1 MVSSPAATG
10 SAEVQVRPLRLLDDQ
25 QVAELVTWPATI
37 AAIRAAYSAPID
49 PASVPGRSTARG
61 AGHWLRSLPAVSSDG
76 GYAGAKLISASSAN
90 GCASYLLALFDAATM
105 ELVALMDANTI
116 TGTRTA
122 ATSAIA
128 ASLLAP
134 DRPLDVAILG
144 SGFEAFKHLSA
155 IQQVRQFSRIRV
167 FSPTPSSRARFVGRA
182 AAELGLEVEPVDS
195 PQDAV
200 ESAALVVCAARSRNE
215 TPILDGSWL
224 APGATVISIGSTVP
238 EQREADWVTFDRARV
253 IVADVVDE
261 VVTDTGDGLD
271 AGAHGVDVAAK
282 TVALADVV
290 AGNVDPRQDAADI
303 VLYKSVG
310 SALQDIT
317 LAVLAYQRAVET
329 GTGRDQ
335 PALIVPV
342 PK

>member
-1 MVSSPAATG
+1 M
-10 SAEVQVRPLRLLDDQ
+10 LLLSDS

-37 AAIRAAYSAPID
+37 AAIRAAYSASIE

-61 AGHWLRSLPAVSSDG
+61 RGHWLRSLPAVSADG
-76 GYAGAKLISASSAN
+76 RYAGAKMISASSAH

-128 ASLLAP
+128 VDLLAP
-134 DRPLDVAILG
+134 EQVLDVAILG

-155 IQQVRQFSRIRV
+155 IREIRQFSRIRV
-167 FSPTPSSRARFVGRA
+167 FSPTPNSRERFARRA
-182 AAELGLEVEPVDS
+182 AAELGLEVDPVNS
-195 PQDAV
+195 PEAAV
-200 ESAALVVCAARSRNE
+200 QGAGLVVCAARSRNE
-215 TPILDGSWL
+215 TAILDGHWL
-224 APGATVISIGSTVP
+224 APGTTAISIGSTVP
-238 EQREADWVTFDRARV
+238 EQREADWVTFDRART

-271 AGAHGVDVAAK
+271 AAAHGVDVEAK

-290 AGNVDPRQDAADI
+290 AGLARPRQSAADI

-317 LAVLAYQRAVET
+317 LAVLAYQRAIEI
-329 GTGRDQ
+329 GKGQDH
-335 PALIVPV
+335 PALIIPV